1 MVAARSWQAHAR
13 AAAKPGVAEPERK
26 ALAKVGVPVLLSV
39 DVAKPYLP
47 VGVGST
53 IWHERASNRVRV
65 GYLAAGRRVTKSIS
79 IDAVGLEKAII
90 SACSKHGLFMKRLL
104 GIHSHGI
111 SVSRC

>member
-1 MVAARSWQAHAR
+1 MVAAKSWQAHAR
-13 AAAKPGVAEPERK
+13 EAAKAGVAEPERK

-47 VGVGST
+47 LGVGLT
-53 IWHERASNRVRV
+53 IWHERASNIIRV

-90 SACSKHGLFMKRLL
+90 FCLQQAWA
-104 GIHSHGI
+104 IHEEATGHPCPWNFSE
-111 SVSRC
+111 